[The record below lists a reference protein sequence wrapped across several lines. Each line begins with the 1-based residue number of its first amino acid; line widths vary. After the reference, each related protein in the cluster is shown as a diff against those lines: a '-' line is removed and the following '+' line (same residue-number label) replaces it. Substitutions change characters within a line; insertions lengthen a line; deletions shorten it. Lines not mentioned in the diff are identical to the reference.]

1 MWLRRTSALLKR
13 HTTQTLKPRPN
24 TKQHLSARQPRP
36 QRHRSD
42 PEQKSNAPIPNLQPA
57 TAMNYHTVGAVHVPP
72 AGRTDPYSISPALH
86 GYTQTQSHAQHSPP
100 AIPGLSL
107 LEAMAKGGP
116 PPSYAPADL
125 AKMSSFTPA
134 NAQPAPKGRKSKHA
148 FRKAAAAAAAASNA
162 SSELSQKT
170 SDNSTPRPSSTSQD
184 GRDER
189 VPPSSD
195 SGGIPD
201 PSPLYLA
208 QAFAL
213 PSTLADPRRI
223 LVILDLNGTL
233 LFRPTRK
240 QPTQFV
246 ERPHARRFLA
256 YCLDF
261 FHLAVWSSARP
272 ENVQHMLAQLLTSE
286 QRQRCVVIWGRD
298 RFGLS
303 QDDYNSR
310 VQCYKRLSAMWN
322 HPDVRA
328 SHPHAS
334 RGGRWDQSN
343 TVLVDD
349 SPEKGRSEPHNIL
362 PIPEFSGLKNEQAD
376 VLPQVHDYLNTL
388 CYQADISRY
397 MRQSPFTL
405 DPYYKLHPPPSL
417 EA

>member
-1 MWLRRTSALLKR
+1 MWLRRTSALLSR
-13 HTTQTLKPRPN
+13 HTTQAPKPRPN
-24 TKQHLSARQPRP
+24 KEQRRSASQPRRP
-36 QRHRSD
+36 RRSD
-42 PEQKSNAPIPNLQPA
+42 PEQEKSNGSIPSLQPA
-57 TAMNYHTVGAVHVPP
+57 TAVNYTVAAAHVPP
-72 AGRTDPYSISPALH
+72 AGRTDPYSMSAALH
-86 GYTQTQSHAQHSPP
+86 GHRQRPPHAQHSPP

-107 LEAMAKGGP
+107 LAAMAQGGP
-116 PPSYAPADL
+116 PLPNAPAGA
-125 AKMSSFTPA
+125 AKNLNANASSFTPS
-134 NAQPAPKGRKSKHA
+134 NAQPAPKGRKSKYTL
-148 FRKAAAAAAAASNA
+148 RKAAASNVNGQP
-162 SSELSQKT
+162 SKKT
-170 SDNSTPRPSSTSQD
+170 PNDSTPRPSSSTPQR
-184 GRDER
+184 GRDDR
-189 VPPSSD
+189 VPPSGA

-208 QAFAL
+208 RAFAP

-233 LFRPTRK
+233 LFRPIRK
-240 QPTQFV
+240 QPTKFV

-256 YCLDF
+256 YCLDS

-303 QDDYNSR
+303 RDDYDSR

-322 HPDVRA
+322 HPDVLT

-362 PIPEFSGLKNEQAD
+362 PIPEFSGLENEQVD

-405 DPYYKLHPPPSL
+405 DPNYQLRPPSR